1 MAGRRRHVIG
11 GVDTHGKT
19 HHAAVIDRTG
29 RVLGD
34 QEFRATT
41 AGYQQLLVWLN
52 SFGRVSEVGIEGTG
66 SYGAGL
72 TRHLAG
78 AGITVV
84 EVDRPDRAQ
93 RRRQGKSDPIDAIA
107 AARAVLSGRATAT
120 PKLRTGPVEAVRVL
134 QVTRRGAVKARTA
147 ALNQLRAIIVTAP
160 EPLRGQLSGL
170 TPAALLAACR
180 DLPVEED
187 RLHDPAQAVAT
198 ALRALAERIVAL
210 TTETTQLS
218 GWLSALVATTAPRLT
233 AMLGVGPEV
242 AAQLLATAG
251 DNPDR
256 LHSEAALARLTGAAP
271 LPASSG
277 RTDRHRLSRSGDRQA
292 NKALYTI
299 VLTRLRYDPRTRAY
313 VQRRTQQGLTI
324 KEIIRCLK
332 RYIVREVYQALIA
345 DFKALAAAA

>member
-160 EPLRGQLSGL
+160 SAGSAEWLPGLS
-170 TPAALLAACR
+170 
-180 DLPVEED
+180 
-187 RLHDPAQAVAT
+187 
-198 ALRALAERIVAL
+198 
-210 TTETTQLS
+210 
-218 GWLSALVATTAPRLT
+218 
-233 AMLGVGPEV
+233 
-242 AAQLLATAG
+242 
-251 DNPDR
+251 
-256 LHSEAALARLTGAAP
+256 
-271 LPASSG
+271 
-277 RTDRHRLSRSGDRQA
+277 
-292 NKALYTI
+292 
-299 VLTRLRYDPRTRAY
+299 
-313 VQRRTQQGLTI
+313 
-324 KEIIRCLK
+324 
-332 RYIVREVYQALIA
+332 
-345 DFKALAAAA
+345 

>member
-41 AGYQQLLVWLN
+41 AGYQQLLAWLN
-52 SFGRVSEVGIEGTG
+52 SFGRISEVGIEGTG

-78 AGITVV
+78 AGIATV
-84 EVDRPDRAQ
+84 EVDRPDRAE

-107 AARAVLSGRATAT
+107 AARAVLSGRATAV

-160 EPLRGQLSGL
+160 EPLRGQLSDL

-180 DLPVEED
+180 DLPVDED
-187 RLHDPAQAVAT
+187 HLNDPAQATVA
-198 ALRALAERIVAL
+198 ALRALATRITGL
-210 TTETTQLS
+210 TAETTQLT
-218 GWLSALVATTAPRLT
+218 GWLSSLVTTTAPRLNT
-233 AMLGVGPEV
+233 LLGVGPEV

-256 LHSEAALARLTGAAP
+256 LHSEAALARLTGVAP

-313 VQRRTQQGLTI
+313 VERRTQQGLTI

-345 DFKALAAAA
+345 DFKALAAT

>member
-1 MAGRRRHVIG
+1 V
-11 GVDTHGKT
+11 
-19 HHAAVIDRTG
+19 AA
-29 RVLGD
+29 
-34 QEFRATT
+34 
-41 AGYQQLLVWLN
+41 
-52 SFGRVSEVGIEGTG
+52 
-66 SYGAGL
+66 
-72 TRHLAG
+72 
-78 AGITVV
+78 
-84 EVDRPDRAQ
+84 
-93 RRRQGKSDPIDAIA
+93 
-107 AARAVLSGRATAT
+107 
-120 PKLRTGPVEAVRVL
+120 
-134 QVTRRGAVKARTA
+134 
-147 ALNQLRAIIVTAP
+147 
-160 EPLRGQLSGL
+160 
-170 TPAALLAACR
+170 
-180 DLPVEED
+180 
-187 RLHDPAQAVAT
+187 
-198 ALRALAERIVAL
+198 ALRALAERILAL
-210 TTETTQLS
+210 TTEATQLS

-332 RYIVREVYQALIA
+332 RYVVREVYQALIA

>member
-29 RVLGD
+29 QVLGD
-34 QEFRATT
+34 QEFRATA
-41 AGYQQLLVWLN
+41 AGYQQLLAWLN

-72 TRHLAG
+72 SRHLRG

-84 EVDRPDRAQ
+84 EVDRPDRAA
-93 RRRQGKSDPIDAIA
+93 RRRQGKSDPIDAIS
-107 AARAVLSGRATAT
+107 AARAVLSGRASAV

-134 QVTRRGAVKARTA
+134 QVTRRSAVKARTA
-147 ALNQLRAIIVTAP
+147 ALNQLRALIVTAP
-160 EPLRGQLSGL
+160 EPLRAHLAGLSP
-170 TPAALLAACR
+170 TALLATCA
-180 DLPVEED
+180 DLPFDED
-187 RLHDPAQAVAT
+187 RLSDPAQATAA
-198 ALRALAERIVAL
+198 ALRALAHRITAL
-210 TTETTQLS
+210 TTETTQATGRL
-218 GWLSALVATTAPRLT
+218 GALVATTAPRLT
-233 AMLGVGPEV
+233 ALHGVGPEV

-299 VLTRLRYDPRTRAY
+299 VLSRLRYDTRTHDY
-313 VQRRTQQGLTI
+313 VDRRKQQGLTT

-345 DFKALAAAA
+345 DFKTLPAT